1 MKINW
6 ELFDEKLKNIDFP
19 LLLIFKFF
27 NSMHLVD
34 DGNASIIL
42 RFIIKNNI
50 NTFLIYPFYLLIPKL
65 QKNKYELTLDI
76 LFTFYDLIKKRNK
89 RITLIKKWHN
99 IYKKKFFW
107 KKEIESQINDLN
119 SLKLLI
125 QAIFDTSKGGIH
137 FCLKMASLIKSN
149 VNNGRELTINSAI
162 ERLRQV
168 FSLLGG
174 SFFKESE
181 IPIITIDNFENME
194 DELKIKYL
202 NLVYHKTIQ
211 NLNLII
217 NIFEE
222 YNMINLQLDN
232 LINPCFIIIEEDF
245 NQDSEIEDL
254 TDMF

>member
-19 LLLIFKFF
+19 LLLILKFF

-42 RFIIKNNI
+42 RYIIKNNI

-65 QKNKYELTLDI
+65 QKNKYELTIDI

-89 RITLIKKWHN
+89 RITLIKKWYN

-119 SLKLLI
+119 NLKLLI
-125 QAIFDTSKGGIH
+125 QAIFDTSKGGTH
-137 FCLKMASLIKSN
+137 FSLKMASLMKSN
-149 VNNGRELTINSAI
+149 VNNSREFTINSAI

-168 FSLLGG
+168 FSLLGA

-211 NLNLII
+211 NLSLII

-232 LINPCFIIIEEDF
+232 LINPCFITIEEDF
-245 NQDSEIEDL
+245 NQDSDIEDL